1 MEADWY
7 SHFAKESLYVT
18 YIQGNWG
25 GGEILKCKWAIQT
38 YKLRVIAT
46 NRKVN

>member
-25 GGEILKCKWAIQT
+25 GGIFEMQMSHSNL
-38 YKLRVIAT
+38 
-46 NRKVN
+46 

>member
-25 GGEILKCKWAIQT
+25 GGGNFWNANEPF
-38 YKLRVIAT
+38 KLI
-46 NRKVN
+46 NFEWLPQIEK

>member
-25 GGEILKCKWAIQT
+25 GGGIFEMQMSHSNL
-38 YKLRVIAT
+38 
-46 NRKVN
+46 